1 MPEKCSARVVNGIGK
16 KKLPSLCAL
25 PFVFLAS
32 DLHSS
37 KIKRGGGGGGV
48 ESVVFKNGSVMVT
61 KGFLRKTLALNGQYV
76 SILISHKIL
85 SLVSQHS
92 CH

>member
-37 KIKRGGGGGGV
+37 KIQRGGGGGGGGV
-48 ESVVFKNGSVMVT
+48 RSF
-61 KGFLRKTLALNGQYV
+61 
-76 SILISHKIL
+76 
-85 SLVSQHS
+85 
-92 CH
+92 